1 MSSNFPTL
9 AFIGGGNM
17 ARSLIGGLIAR
28 GQAPA
33 AIRVA
38 EPNATQRDALVQ
50 GFGVPVFE
58 SSVEAVAGAELW
70 VLAVKPQV
78 LPEICR
84 ALAPQAQAQKPLVIS
99 VAAGATTSQLERWLG
114 GRLAIVRA
122 MPNTPALIGMGIT
135 ALFANA
141 DAKYDQR
148 ERAAGLLAAVGPT
161 VWIDDEKH
169 MDAVTAVSGSG
180 PAYLFLLAE
189 AMEAAGVAQGLSKV
203 VAQALVRQTLHG
215 AARML
220 VDLPEP
226 ADVLRQR
233 VTSPGGT
240 TEAAI
245 DTFETGGFR
254 ALVNAAI
261 VAATRRGAE
270 LSAGNE

>member
-1 MSSNFPTL
+1 
-9 AFIGGGNM
+9 
-17 ARSLIGGLIAR
+17 
-28 GQAPA
+28 
-33 AIRVA
+33 
-38 EPNATQRDALVQ
+38 
-50 GFGVPVFE
+50 
-58 SSVEAVAGAELW
+58 
-70 VLAVKPQV
+70 
-78 LPEICR
+78 
-84 ALAPQAQAQKPLVIS
+84 
-99 VAAGATTSQLERWLG
+99 
-114 GRLAIVRA
+114 
-122 MPNTPALIGMGIT
+122 MGIT

>member
-1 MSSNFPTL
+1 MSSNFPSL

>member
-1 MSSNFPTL
+1 MSSNFPSL

-28 GQAPA
+28 GQNPA

-38 EPNATQRDALVQ
+38 EPHVAQREGLER
-50 GFGVPVFE
+50 GFGVPVFN
-58 SSVEAVAGAELW
+58 SSVEAVAGADLW

-78 LPEICR
+78 LAEIC
-84 ALAPQAQAQKPLVIS
+84 ATLAPLAQAQRPLVLSI
-99 VAAGATTSQLERWLG
+99 AAGITTSQLDRWLG
-114 GRLAIVRA
+114 GGLAIVRA

-141 DAKYDQR
+141 CTKHSQR
-148 ERAAGLLAAVGPT
+148 ERSAGLLAAVGPT

-226 ADVLRQR
+226 AEVLRQR

-245 DTFETGGFR
+245 DTFEAGGFR

-261 VAATRRGAE
+261 TAATRRGAQ

>member
-1 MSSNFPTL
+1 MNSNFPSL
-9 AFIGGGNM
+9 AFVGGGNM
-17 ARSLIGGLIAR
+17 ARSLIAGLVAR
-28 GQAPA
+28 GQDPV
-33 AIRVA
+33 AIRVS
-38 EPNATQRDALVQ
+38 EPDVALRDGLAR
-50 GFGVPVFE
+50 GFGVSVFG
-58 SSVEAVAGAELW
+58 SGGEAVAGAGLW

-84 ALAPQAQAQKPLVIS
+84 ALAPQAQAQRPLVIS
-99 VAAGATTSQLERWLG
+99 VAAGATTSQLDHWLG
-114 GRLAIVRA
+114 GGLAIVRA

-141 DAKYDQR
+141 DAEPDHR

-226 ADVLRQR
+226 AEVLRQR

-240 TEAAI
+240 TQAAI
-245 DTFETGGFR
+245 ETFEAGGFR
-254 ALVNAAI
+254 ALVDAAI
-261 VAATRRGAE
+261 AAATRRGAE
-270 LSAGNE
+270 LSAGNG